1 MYDPTVTDL
10 TGDEHEFASAL
21 FDLISAVRHE
31 YSYDED
37 PGKIDLDDLVTLITK
52 APGPVM
58 TLFRHFTQDNVAL
71 AKDLEA
77 AVHGVVRNLKVLDD
91 SDAPA

>member
-10 TGDEHEFASAL
+10 TNEEHELASAV

-31 YSYDED
+31 YATDED
-37 PGKIDLDDLVTLITK
+37 PGVIDMDDIISLLSQ

-58 TLFRHFTQDNVAL
+58 ALFRHFTQDNVAL

-77 AVHGVVRNLKVLDD
+77 AVHGVVRNLKVLEEAD
-91 SDAPA
+91 PT